1 MFHRHDLADV
11 GVVRLKHLV
20 EDASDVCDFV
30 CGEGGSEL
38 CDGVACVVNEGVY
51 AFFGLLIAC

>member
-11 GVVRLKHLV
+11 GVVRLKHLI

-38 CDGVACVVNEGVY
+38 GDGVACVIDEGID
-51 AFFGLLIAC
+51 AFLGLLIAC